1 MPERP
6 RVLLVG
12 GFSTSP
18 PLYRPMA
25 ARLAERG
32 VAHVAIAPVWLP
44 DWIVASRV
52 GLGPLARRVAR
63 SIAREWRD
71 GGRRPLLVVGH
82 SAGGILARLA
92 MSPVPFQGYG
102 TGVGEAVGA
111 LVTLGTP
118 HRVSP
123 AAGPGAASGIGRRRA
138 RGTWRDG
145 PGADAARFLEAVL
158 PGAALAPRTG
168 YVTVASTL
176 VPGRAPGGSAPRGSA
191 PRGSAP
197 GGSAPGGTAVPWRHR
212 FAGEIYAG
220 ILGEEGRAASGD
232 GVVPVTSAHLEGAL
246 QITLDDVVHG
256 QLGGG
261 SWYGSDDAIDR
272 WWPAALTAWRSALET
287 RARTDVH
294 EGP

>member
-18 PLYRPMA
+18 PLYWPMA
-25 ARLAERG
+25 ARLLARG
-32 VAHVAIAPVWLP
+32 AAHVAIAPLWLP

-52 GLGPLARRVAR
+52 GFGPLARRVAR

-71 GGRRPLLVVGH
+71 GGRRPLIVVGH

-118 HRVSP
+118 HRVAP
-123 AAGPGAASGIGRRRA
+123 AAERDAAAHADRRRA
-138 RGTWRDG
+138 SGAWRDG
-145 PGADAARFLEAVL
+145 PGADAARFLAAVL
-158 PGAALAPRTG
+158 PGAAMAPATG

-176 VPGRAPGGSAPRGSA
+176 VPGRSPGD
-191 PRGSAP
+191 
-197 GGSAPGGTAVPWRHR
+197 TAGPWRHR
-212 FAGEIYAG
+212 FAGRIYAG
-220 ILGEEGRAASGD
+220 IMGPEGRAARGD
-232 GVVPVTSAHLEGAL
+232 GIVPVGSAHLEGAL
-246 QITLDDVVHG
+246 QIPLDDVAHG
-256 QLGGG
+256 QLGGR
-261 SWYGSDDAIDR
+261 WYGSDDAIDR